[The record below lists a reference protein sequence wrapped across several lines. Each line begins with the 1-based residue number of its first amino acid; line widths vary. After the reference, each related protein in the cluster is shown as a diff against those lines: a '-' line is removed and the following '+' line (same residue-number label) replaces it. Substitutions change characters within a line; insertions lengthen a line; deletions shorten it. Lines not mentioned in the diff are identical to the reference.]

1 MHSNSTTCVFQFS
14 FHYRTLQCRP
24 YSALDRKGRQTRK
37 TKPPRILFAIR
48 GKSYFFFFIFLVK
61 RPAWLPLSFL
71 IYLFKFFKSQLFFPA
86 LALFQFLS
94 ESIGAYLGR
103 TRCVIAGSTEMSNT
117 TDGRDCIYLPMVV
130 VILLFFS
137 FSYILQCFVI

>member
-1 MHSNSTTCVFQFS
+1 
-14 FHYRTLQCRP
+14 
-24 YSALDRKGRQTRK
+24 
-37 TKPPRILFAIR
+37 
-48 GKSYFFFFIFLVK
+48 
-61 RPAWLPLSFL
+61 L

-137 FSYILQCFVI
+137 YILQCSNVLEFKQQQQQKIPIILYKKLVPLLHFFCFFVFRDYYPPTVKNADPLHYRGWAS